1 MNDPQTEDGD
11 RQSVPPCP
19 TISPKLIGWTN
30 LSAETMS
37 SILEEE
43 ENVVDLRMKEAGLE
57 AGGKYEPKE
66 CRSHQR
72 VAIIVPVRDRKEHLT
87 VFLRYMHPF
96 LQRKQMSYVI
106 IVVEQSEH
114 LPFNR
119 GMLMNIGFK
128 EVQLFEEKY
137 QCLILHDVDMLPEH
151 DGNPYACPEEGR
163 PRQMAFSM
171 NYFKN
176 YTPVGEGFFGA
187 VTAISTAD
195 FQRING
201 FSNSFWGWGGEDENL
216 YHRVIAQKLT
226 VVRPFDGQPL
236 HSVRYMMQSHKRAVP
251 SPGRFDV
258 MKGGR
263 SGFQADG
270 LVNLNYQKLDYQLK
284 PLCTHVLVN
293 LQPSNTSAT

>member
-1 MNDPQTEDGD
+1 MILLLSD
-11 RQSVPPCP
+11 R
-19 TISPKLIGWTN
+19 
-30 LSAETMS
+30 
-37 SILEEE
+37 
-43 ENVVDLRMKEAGLE
+43 
-57 AGGKYEPKE
+57 
-66 CRSHQR
+66 
-72 VAIIVPVRDRKEHLT
+72 
-87 VFLRYMHPF
+87 
-96 LQRKQMSYVI
+96 
-106 IVVEQSEH
+106 
-114 LPFNR
+114 
-119 GMLMNIGFK
+119 
-128 EVQLFEEKY
+128 
-137 QCLILHDVDMLPEH
+137 
-151 DGNPYACPEEGR
+151 
-163 PRQMAFSM
+163 
-171 NYFKN
+171 
-176 YTPVGEGFFGA
+176 PVGEGFFGA

-251 SPGRFDV
+251 SSGRFDV